1 MSLITLAEAQIQL
14 STVNAAIQDIISGK
28 RVTELRVG
36 SGEFQ
41 RMYRYEEVTL
51 EALIDLRSELRN
63 TINTLTPD
71 VRPIFRTNATIPLV
85 IHK

>member
-1 MSLITLAEAQIQL
+1 MATLTLTEAQIQL

-41 RMYRYEEVTL
+41 RMYRYEEVSL
-51 EALIDLRSELRN
+51 ESLIDLRNELRN
-63 TINTLTPD
+63 TINTLTPE
-71 VRPIFRTNATIPLV
+71 VKPVFRTNATIPLV